1 MSIPNT
7 SNNPT
12 PNQKVDTSD
21 TITRR
26 RDRDFE
32 SSYNALCAAR
42 NIFVNPSCV
51 GSLSGQLAL
60 INTLRQITRSL
71 AGLAH
76 WSQIDP
82 VHLEAISNLQAH
94 MEEIRRTLDR
104 EG

>member
-7 SNNPT
+7 SNIPT
-12 PNQKVDTSD
+12 PNQKADTSD

-42 NIFVNPSCV
+42 NIFVNPTCV

-71 AGLAH
+71 AGLAG

-82 VHLEAISNLQAH
+82 VHLEAIGDLQAH
-94 MEEIRRTLDR
+94 IEDIRNALDR
-104 EG
+104 D

>member
-1 MSIPNT
+1 MSIPKK
-7 SNNPT
+7 SNNPDQ
-12 PNQKVDTSD
+12 NQKPETID

-32 SSYNALCAAR
+32 TSYNALCAAR
-42 NIFVNPSCV
+42 NIFVNPTCV

-71 AGLAH
+71 AGLAG

-82 VHLEAISNLQAH
+82 VHLEAISNLQTH
-94 MEEIRRTLDR
+94 MEEIRNALDR
-104 EG
+104 D